1 MRSVD
6 SIADEE
12 ADWLVNAGQ
21 DDLKENGQTNAYAGT
36 FLA

>member
-6 SIADEE
+6 SITEEE
-12 ADWLVNAGQ
+12 ADWLVHAGQ
-21 DDLKENGQTNAYAGT
+21 DDLEEKGQTNAYAGT